1 MQKCLLQLA
10 LYKGPPSSIVHKIS
24 HYITRLGTWSRYS
37 HAELVIDG
45 NCYSSSARDGGV
57 RRKTIDLSSGHWDVF
72 DIYVTKQT
80 KAKALAWF
88 VEHNGNP
95 YDYRNIV
102 RYVLPFIGHNKNHWV
117 CYEAV
122 GAALGIKRPHMLT
135 AEKLLE
141 EVIALGKTS

>member
-1 MQKCLLQLA
+1 MQLA
-10 LYKGPPSSIVHKIS
+10 LYKGPPSSLIHNIS
-24 HYITRLGTWSRYS
+24 HYITRLGTWSKYS

-45 NCYSSSARDGGV
+45 RCYSSSARDGGV
-57 RRKTIDLSSGHWDVF
+57 RRKVIDLSSGHWDVF
-72 DIYVTKQT
+72 DITSNENIKQ
-80 KAKALAWF
+80 KALQWF
-88 VEHNGNP
+88 SSHDGQA

-102 RYVLPFIGHNKNHWV
+102 RYVFPFIGHNKNHWV

-141 EVIALGKTS
+141 EALLLKE

>member
-10 LYKGPPSSIVHKIS
+10 LYKGPPSSIVHNIS
-24 HYITRLGTWSRYS
+24 HYITRLGTWSKYS

-57 RRKTIDLSSGHWDVF
+57 RGKHINLSSGHWDVF
-72 DIYVTKQT
+72 DICVSKQI

-88 VEHNGNP
+88 IEHDGDP

-141 EVIALGKTS
+141 EAMNIGETT

>member
-1 MQKCLLQLA
+1 MQKQSLQLA
-10 LYKGPPSSIVHKIS
+10 LYKGPPSSLIHNIS
-24 HYITRLGTWSRYS
+24 HYITRLGTWSGYS

-45 NCYSSSARDGGV
+45 ICYSSSARDGGV
-57 RRKTIDLSSGHWDVF
+57 RSKLIDLSSGHWDVF
-72 DIYVTKQT
+72 NLTDNKQV

-88 VEHNGNP
+88 VEHHGNP

-122 GAALGIKRPHMLT
+122 GAALGIKRPHTLT

-141 EVIALGKTS
+141 EALKL

>member
-1 MQKCLLQLA
+1 MQKQSLQLA
-10 LYKGPPSSIVHKIS
+10 LYKGPPSSLIHNIS
-24 HYITRLGTWSRYS
+24 HYITRLGTWSKYS

-45 NCYSSSARDGGV
+45 ICYSSSARDGGV
-57 RRKTIDLSSGHWDVF
+57 RSKLIDLSSGHWDVF
-72 DIYVTKQT
+72 NLTDNKQV

-88 VEHNGNP
+88 VEHHGNP

-122 GAALGIKRPHMLT
+122 GAALGIKRPHTLT

-141 EVIALGKTS
+141 EALKL